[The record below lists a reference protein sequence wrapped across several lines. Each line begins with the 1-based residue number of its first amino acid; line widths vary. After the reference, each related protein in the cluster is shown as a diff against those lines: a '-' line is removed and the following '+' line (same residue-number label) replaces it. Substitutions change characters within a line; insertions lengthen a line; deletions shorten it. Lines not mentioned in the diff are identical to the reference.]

1 MVADRLAGAV
11 LTIDLDALAANWR
24 ALAERV
30 RPAECAAVVKANA
43 YGIGA
48 EQAIPALAAAGCR
61 RFFVAHAAEGIAARA
76 VAPDAEIYVLNG
88 APRGAERDLVR
99 HHLVPVLN
107 GLAEIDAWRAV
118 AAAHG
123 GLPAVL
129 QIDTG
134 INRLGLGEADV
145 AELAAEP
152 DRSSGIALGF
162 CMSHL
167 ACADEPNHPLNRE
180 QLDRF
185 NRLRARLPAAPASFA
200 NSFGIFLGPEYHF
213 ELARPGIALYGGN
226 PTPDQANPMAEVVRL
241 QGRILQLHDV
251 DSPMTVGYG
260 ATYKIGGPG
269 RIATIP
275 VGYADGYLR
284 ALGGKA
290 RGYIGDTPVPVV
302 GRVSMDLITLDV
314 SALAPDRCG
323 PGTLVDLIGGGARV
337 DDVAAAGGTISYE
350 LLTGLGDRYHRIYHG
365 GGG

>member
-24 ALAERV
+24 TLADRV

-48 EQAIPALAAAGCR
+48 ERAVPALAAAGCR

-76 VAPDAEIYVLNG
+76 VLPDAEIYVLNG
-88 APRGAERDLVR
+88 APRGGERDLAR
-99 HHLVPVLN
+99 HRLVPVLN
-107 GLAEIDAWRAV
+107 GMADIDAWRAV
-118 AAAHG
+118 AADHG
-123 GLPAVL
+123 GLPAVVH
-129 QIDTG
+129 IDTG
-134 INRLGLGEADV
+134 ITRLGLGEADV
-145 AELAAEP
+145 VELAAEP
-152 DRSSGIALGF
+152 DRLAGIVLSY

-167 ACADEPNHPLNRE
+167 ACADEPDHPLNRR

-185 NRLRARLPAAPASFA
+185 NRLRARLPATPASIA
-200 NSFGIFLGPEYHF
+200 NSSAIFLGPAYHF
-213 ELARPGIALYGGN
+213 DLARPGIALYGGN
-226 PTPDQANPMAEVVRL
+226 PTPGRANPMAEVVRL
-241 QGRILQLHDV
+241 QGRILQVHDV

-260 ATYKIGGPG
+260 ATHKIGGPG

-284 ALGGKA
+284 ALGDKA
-290 RGYIGDTPVPVV
+290 HGFVGDTPLPVV

-337 DDVAAAGGTISYE
+337 DDVAAAGGTVSYE
-350 LLTGLGDRYHRIYHG
+350 LLTGLGNRYHRIYRG
-365 GGG
+365 GN